1 MSELEEKLGTIL
13 SNPQLMQQ
21 IAAMAQ
27 AFGQQPPE
35 PPRQQPKP
43 PEPARQQPAPPAP
56 ALPDPAML
64 QNLSGI
70 LQAGRVDQEQ
80 QELLHALSPFLSQ
93 ARIGKL
99 ERAMRAAK
107 MAGFVSILLKSGG
120 LNFLGGR

>member
-21 IAAMAQ
+21 ISAMAQ
-27 AFGQQPPE
+27 ALGQAPPE
-35 PPRQQPKP
+35 
-43 PEPARQQPAPPAP
+43 QPAPPPMAPQPP

-64 QNLSGI
+64 QKVSGM

-80 QELLHALSPFLSQ
+80 QQLLHALSPFLSQ
-93 ARIGKL
+93 SRIGKL

-107 MAGFVSILLKSGG
+107 MAGFSSALLKSGG
-120 LNFLGGR
+120 LNIFGGR

>member
-21 IAAMAQ
+21 ISAMAQ
-27 AFGQQPPE
+27 ALGQAPPE
-35 PPRQQPKP
+35 PP
-43 PEPARQQPAPPAP
+43 APPPVAPQSP

-64 QNLSGI
+64 QKLSGM

-93 ARIGKL
+93 SRIGKL

-107 MAGFVSILLKSGG
+107 MAGFASALLKSGG
-120 LNFLGGR
+120 LNIFGGR

>member
-1 MSELEEKLGTIL
+1 MSELEEKLGTLL

-27 AFGQQPPE
+27 AIGQSSP
-35 PPRQQPKP
+35 QQ
-43 PEPARQQPAPPAP
+43 APSAP

-64 QNLSGI
+64 QSLSEMA
-70 LQAGRVDQEQ
+70 QAGRIDREQ

-93 ARIGKL
+93 TRIGKL

-107 MAGFVSILLKSGG
+107 MAGFASIFLKSGG
-120 LNFLGGR
+120 LNLFGGR

>member
-21 IAAMAQ
+21 ISAMAQ
-27 AFGQQPPE
+27 ALGQAPPEQPP
-35 PPRQQPKP
+35 PPV
-43 PEPARQQPAPPAP
+43 APQSPT
-56 ALPDPAML
+56 LPDPAML
-64 QNLSGI
+64 QKLSGM

-93 ARIGKL
+93 SRIGKL

-107 MAGFVSILLKSGG
+107 MAGFASALLKSGG
-120 LNFLGGR
+120 LNIFGGR

>member
-21 IAAMAQ
+21 ISAMAQ
-27 AFGQQPPE
+27 ALGQAPPE
-35 PPRQQPKP
+35 PPAPP
-43 PEPARQQPAPPAP
+43 PEAPQSPT
-56 ALPDPAML
+56 LPDPAML
-64 QNLSGI
+64 QKLSGM

-93 ARIGKL
+93 SRIGKL

-107 MAGFVSILLKSGG
+107 MAGFASALLKSGG
-120 LNFLGGR
+120 MNIFGGR

>member
-1 MSELEEKLGTIL
+1 MSELEEKPGTIL

-21 IAAMAQ
+21 ISAMAQ
-27 AFGQQPPE
+27 ALGQAPPE
-35 PPRQQPKP
+35 PP
-43 PEPARQQPAPPAP
+43 APPPVAPQSP

-64 QNLSGI
+64 QKVSGM

-93 ARIGKL
+93 SRIGKL

-107 MAGFVSILLKSGG
+107 MAGFASALLKSGG
-120 LNFLGGR
+120 MNIFGGR

>member
-21 IAAMAQ
+21 ISAMAQ
-27 AFGQQPPE
+27 ALGQAPPE
-35 PPRQQPKP
+35 PP
-43 PEPARQQPAPPAP
+43 APPPVAP
-56 ALPDPAML
+56 QSPTLPDPAML
-64 QNLSGI
+64 QKVSGM

-93 ARIGKL
+93 SRIGKL

-107 MAGFVSILLKSGG
+107 MAGFASALLKSGG
-120 LNFLGGR
+120 MNISGGR

>member
-21 IAAMAQ
+21 ISAMAQ
-27 AFGQQPPE
+27 ALGQAPQE
-35 PPRQQPKP
+35 P
-43 PEPARQQPAPPAP
+43 PAPPPVAPQSP

-64 QNLSGI
+64 QKVSGM

-93 ARIGKL
+93 SRIGKL

-107 MAGFVSILLKSGG
+107 MAGFASALLKSGG
-120 LNFLGGR
+120 MNIFGGR

>member
-21 IAAMAQ
+21 ISAMAQ
-27 AFGQQPPE
+27 ALGQ
-35 PPRQQPKP
+35 
-43 PEPARQQPAPPAP
+43 APPPVAPQSP

-64 QNLSGI
+64 QKVSGM

-93 ARIGKL
+93 SRIGKL

-107 MAGFVSILLKSGG
+107 MAGFASALLKSGG
-120 LNFLGGR
+120 MNIFGGR

>member
-21 IAAMAQ
+21 ISAMAQ
-27 AFGQQPPE
+27 ALGQAPPE
-35 PPRQQPKP
+35 PP
-43 PEPARQQPAPPAP
+43 EPPAPPPVAPQSP

-64 QNLSGI
+64 QKVSGM

-93 ARIGKL
+93 SRIGKL

-107 MAGFVSILLKSGG
+107 MAGFASALLKSGG
-120 LNFLGGR
+120 LNIFGGR

>member
-21 IAAMAQ
+21 IAAMAKTL
-27 AFGQQPPE
+27 GQSPPE
-35 PPRQQPKP
+35 
-43 PEPARQQPAPPAP
+43 QPAPQPQAPPPP

-64 QNLSGI
+64 QTLSGMM
-70 LQAGRVDQEQ
+70 QAGRVDQEQ

-107 MAGFVSILLKSGG
+107 MAGFASAFLRSGG
-120 LNFLGGR
+120 LNLFGGR

>member
-21 IAAMAQ
+21 ISAMAQ
-27 AFGQQPPE
+27 ALGQAPPE
-35 PPRQQPKP
+35 PP
-43 PEPARQQPAPPAP
+43 APPPVAP
-56 ALPDPAML
+56 QSPILPDPAML
-64 QNLSGI
+64 QKVSGM

-93 ARIGKL
+93 SRIGKL

-107 MAGFVSILLKSGG
+107 MAGFASALLKSGG
-120 LNFLGGR
+120 MNIFGGR

>member
-13 SNPQLMQQ
+13 SNQQLMQQ
-21 IAAMAQ
+21 IATMAQ
-27 AFGQQPPE
+27 ALGQSPPE
-35 PPRQQPKP
+35 
-43 PEPARQQPAPPAP
+43 QPAPQPKASPAP

-64 QNLSGI
+64 QGLSGM

-107 MAGFVSILLKSGG
+107 MAGFASVLLKSGG
-120 LNFLGGR
+120 LNLFGGR

>member
-21 IAAMAQ
+21 ISAMAQ
-27 AFGQQPPE
+27 APGQAPPE
-35 PPRQQPKP
+35 
-43 PEPARQQPAPPAP
+43 QPAPPPVAP
-56 ALPDPAML
+56 QSPTLPDPAML
-64 QNLSGI
+64 QKLSGM

-93 ARIGKL
+93 SRIGKL

-107 MAGFVSILLKSGG
+107 MAGFASALLKSGG
-120 LNFLGGR
+120 MNIFGGR

>member
-21 IAAMAQ
+21 ISAMAQ
-27 AFGQQPPE
+27 ALGQAPPE
-35 PPRQQPKP
+35 PP
-43 PEPARQQPAPPAP
+43 APPPVAP
-56 ALPDPAML
+56 QSPTLPDPAML
-64 QNLSGI
+64 QKVSGM

-93 ARIGKL
+93 SRIGKL

-107 MAGFVSILLKSGG
+107 MAGFASAMLKSGG
-120 LNFLGGR
+120 MNIFGGR

>member
-21 IAAMAQ
+21 ISAMAQ
-27 AFGQQPPE
+27 ALGQAPPE
-35 PPRQQPKP
+35 PP
-43 PEPARQQPAPPAP
+43 APPPVAPQSP

-64 QNLSGI
+64 QKVSGM

-80 QELLHALSPFLSQ
+80 QQLLHALSPFLSQ
-93 ARIGKL
+93 SRIGKL

-107 MAGFVSILLKSGG
+107 MAGFASALLKSGG
-120 LNFLGGR
+120 LNIFGGR

>member
-21 IAAMAQ
+21 ISAMAQ
-27 AFGQQPPE
+27 ALGQVPPE
-35 PPRQQPKP
+35 PP
-43 PEPARQQPAPPAP
+43 APPPVAP
-56 ALPDPAML
+56 QSPTLPDPAML
-64 QNLSGI
+64 QKVSGM

-93 ARIGKL
+93 SRIGKL

-107 MAGFVSILLKSGG
+107 MAGFASALLKSGG
-120 LNFLGGR
+120 MNIFGGR